1 MCDFITTAIAHDSS
15 CEPGDE
21 WLFSGLAQDTESNDT
36 DLDTIGCG
44 CASLIVLVIFTVVAG
59 LIFFL

>member
-1 MCDFITTAIAHDSS
+1 MNDMITAAIAHDST

-21 WLFSGLAQDTESNDT
+21 WLFSGLAQDTESD
-36 DLDTIGCG
+36 DVDSDAIGCG
-44 CASLIVLVIFTVVAG
+44 CASLIALVIIAVVAG

>member
-21 WLFSGLAQDTESNDT
+21 WLFSGLAQDTESDDV

-44 CASLIVLVIFTVVAG
+44 CATLIAFVIFAVAAG